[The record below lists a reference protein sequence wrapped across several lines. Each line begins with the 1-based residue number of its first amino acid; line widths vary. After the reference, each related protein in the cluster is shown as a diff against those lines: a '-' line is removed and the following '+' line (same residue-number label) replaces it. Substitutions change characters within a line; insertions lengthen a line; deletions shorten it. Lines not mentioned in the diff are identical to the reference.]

1 MLLCHDEAMETRDS
15 NNSGPNNSEPNTEA
29 FGAEQGELPD
39 LVRISLSDRKL
50 LPIGS
55 APPAQRQLVPSA
67 RRIDSARGAMLG
79 TAIGDA
85 LGRPAEGRHPAG
97 RRGQEEAFRDF
108 QAWYGYHSGPKGTI
122 TDDTQM
128 TMCVAQSLLATR
140 GRINPEDL
148 ARRFVN
154 WLPNGRGMGHTCVAA
169 VNHLQMGENWWTAG
183 IASAGNGAAMRVAPI
198 GIALGADTTLLCHD
212 AALSALI
219 THADPMAVASA
230 VGHAWLI
237 AHLAG
242 ANASSLDPTAIINE
256 LAAAIEVIDDPGA
269 PEREWNQRPD
279 KTSTA
284 VTLANRVREIP
295 ALLGKPIGEAFDY
308 LYNGAFVLETLPA
321 ALWCFFTYQDNPEEG
336 VINAVLRGH
345 DADTVASMAAAYF
358 GALHGVAAFPD
369 RWTGEDLEYQTQL
382 LNLADQLATVQP
394 IPSMHTS

>member
-1 MLLCHDEAMETRDS
+1 METRDS
-15 NNSGPNNSEPNTEA
+15 NDSGSNNSEPNTEA
-29 FGAEQGELPD
+29 FGTELSVLSD
-39 LVRISLSDRKL
+39 AVRVSLSDRKL

-55 APPAQRQLVPSA
+55 APPAQRQPVPSE
-67 RRIDSARGAMLG
+67 RSVDSARGAILG

-97 RRGQEEAFRDF
+97 LRGQEEAFRDF
-108 QAWYGYHSGPKGTI
+108 QPWGGHYSGPKGTI
-122 TDDTQM
+122 TDDTQL
-128 TMCVAQSLLATR
+128 TMCVAQSLLTTR
-140 GRINPEDL
+140 GRIDPEDL
-148 ARRFVN
+148 ARRFVD
-154 WLPNGRGMGHTCVAA
+154 WLPNGRGTGHTCVTA
-169 VNHLQMGENWWTAG
+169 VYRLQMGENWWTAG
-183 IASAGNGAAMRVAPI
+183 VASAGNGAAMRVAPI

-212 AALSALI
+212 AALSALV

-242 ANASSLDPTAIINE
+242 ANASTLDPTSLVNE

-269 PEREWNQRPD
+269 PEREWNQRPG
-279 KTSTA
+279 KTSA
-284 VTLANRVREIP
+284 AITLANRVREIP

-308 LYNGAFVLETLPA
+308 VYNGAFVLETLPA
-321 ALWCFFTYQDNPEEG
+321 ALWCFFSYRDDPEEG

-382 LNLADQLATVQP
+382 LKLADQLAA
-394 IPSMHTS
+394 I

>member
-15 NNSGPNNSEPNTEA
+15 NDSGSNNSEPNTESVIT
-29 FGAEQGELPD
+29 ELSVLSD
-39 LVRISLSDRKL
+39 LVRVSLSDRKL

-55 APPAQRQLVPSA
+55 APPAQRQPVPSE
-67 RRIDSARGAMLG
+67 RRVDSARGAILG

-97 RRGQEEAFRDF
+97 LRGQEEAFRDF
-108 QAWYGYHSGPKGTI
+108 QPWGGHYSGPKGTI

-128 TMCVAQSLLATR
+128 TMCVAESLLATR
-140 GRINPEDL
+140 GRIDPEDL
-148 ARRFVN
+148 ARRFVD
-154 WLPNGRGMGHTCVAA
+154 WLPNGRGTGHTCVTA
-169 VNHLQMGENWWTAG
+169 VYHLQMGENWWTAG
-183 IASAGNGAAMRVAPI
+183 VASAGNGAAMRVAPI
-198 GIALGADTTLLCHD
+198 GITLGADTTLLCHD

-242 ANASSLDPTAIINE
+242 ANASTLDPTSLINE

-269 PEREWNQRPD
+269 PEREWNQRPG
-279 KTSTA
+279 KTSA
-284 VTLANRVREIP
+284 AITLANRVREIP

-308 LYNGAFVLETLPA
+308 VYNGAFVLETLPA
-321 ALWCFFTYQDNPEEG
+321 ALWCFFSYRDDPEEG

-369 RWTGEDLEYQTQL
+369 RWTGEDLEYQTRL
-382 LNLADQLATVQP
+382 LNLADQLAA
-394 IPSMHTS
+394 I

>member
-15 NNSGPNNSEPNTEA
+15 NDSGSNNSEPNTESVIT
-29 FGAEQGELPD
+29 ELSVLSD
-39 LVRISLSDRKL
+39 RVRVSLSDRKL

-55 APPAQRQLVPSA
+55 APPAQRQPVPSE
-67 RRIDSARGAMLG
+67 RRVDSARGAILG

-97 RRGQEEAFRDF
+97 LRGQEEAFRDF
-108 QAWYGYHSGPKGTI
+108 QPWGGHYSGPKGTI
-122 TDDTQM
+122 TDDTQL
-128 TMCVAQSLLATR
+128 TMCVAQSLLTTR
-140 GRINPEDL
+140 GRIDPEDL
-148 ARRFVN
+148 ARRFVD
-154 WLPNGRGMGHTCVAA
+154 WLPNGRGTGHTCVTA
-169 VNHLQMGENWWTAG
+169 VYRLQMGENWWTAG
-183 IASAGNGAAMRVAPI
+183 VASAGNGAAMRVAPI

-242 ANASSLDPTAIINE
+242 ANASTLDPTSLINE

-269 PEREWNQRPD
+269 PEREWNQRPG
-279 KTSTA
+279 KTSA
-284 VTLANRVREIP
+284 AITLANRVREIP

-308 LYNGAFVLETLPA
+308 VYNGAFVLETLPA
-321 ALWCFFTYQDNPEEG
+321 ALWCFFSYRDDPEEG

-382 LNLADQLATVQP
+382 LNLADQLAA
-394 IPSMHTS
+394 I

>member
-1 MLLCHDEAMETRDS
+1 METRDS
-15 NNSGPNNSEPNTEA
+15 NDSGSNNSEPNTEA
-29 FGAEQGELPD
+29 FGTELSVLSD
-39 LVRISLSDRKL
+39 RVRVSLSDRKL

-55 APPAQRQLVPSA
+55 APPAQRQPVPSE
-67 RRIDSARGAMLG
+67 RRVDSARGAILG

-97 RRGQEEAFRDF
+97 LRGQEEAFRDF
-108 QAWYGYHSGPKGTI
+108 QPWGGHYSGPKGTI
-122 TDDTQM
+122 TDDTQL
-128 TMCVAQSLLATR
+128 TMCVAQSLLTTR
-140 GRINPEDL
+140 GRIDPEDL
-148 ARRFVN
+148 ARRFVD
-154 WLPNGRGMGHTCVAA
+154 WLPNGRGTGHTCVTA
-169 VNHLQMGENWWTAG
+169 VYRLQMGENWWTAG
-183 IASAGNGAAMRVAPI
+183 VASAGNGAAMRVAPI

-212 AALSALI
+212 AALSALV

-242 ANASSLDPTAIINE
+242 ANASTLDPTSLVNE

-269 PEREWNQRPD
+269 PEREWNQRPG
-279 KTSTA
+279 KTSA
-284 VTLANRVREIP
+284 AITLANRVREIP

-308 LYNGAFVLETLPA
+308 VYNGAFVLETLPA
-321 ALWCFFTYQDNPEEG
+321 ALWCFFSYRDDPEEG

-382 LNLADQLATVQP
+382 LKLADQLAA
-394 IPSMHTS
+394 I

>member
-1 MLLCHDEAMETRDS
+1 METRDS
-15 NNSGPNNSEPNTEA
+15 NDSGSNNSEPNTEA
-29 FGAEQGELPD
+29 FGTELSVLSD
-39 LVRISLSDRKL
+39 RVRVSLSDRKL

-55 APPAQRQLVPSA
+55 APPAQRQPVPSE
-67 RRIDSARGAMLG
+67 RRVDSARGAILG

-97 RRGQEEAFRDF
+97 LRGQEEAFRDF
-108 QAWYGYHSGPKGTI
+108 QPWGGHYSGPKGTI
-122 TDDTQM
+122 TDDTQL
-128 TMCVAQSLLATR
+128 TMCVAQSLLTTR
-140 GRINPEDL
+140 GRIDPEDL
-148 ARRFVN
+148 ARRFVD
-154 WLPNGRGMGHTCVAA
+154 WLPNGRGTGHTCVTA
-169 VNHLQMGENWWTAG
+169 VYRLQMGENWWTAG
-183 IASAGNGAAMRVAPI
+183 VASAGNGAAMRVAPI

-212 AALSALI
+212 AALSALV

-242 ANASSLDPTAIINE
+242 ANASTLDPTSLVNE

-269 PEREWNQRPD
+269 PEREWNQRPG
-279 KTSTA
+279 KTSA
-284 VTLANRVREIP
+284 AITLANRVREIP

-308 LYNGAFVLETLPA
+308 VYNGAFVLETLPA
-321 ALWCFFTYQDNPEEG
+321 ALWCFFSYRDDPEEG

-382 LNLADQLATVQP
+382 LNLADQLAA
-394 IPSMHTS
+394 I

>member
-15 NNSGPNNSEPNTEA
+15 NDSGSNNSEPNTEA
-29 FGAEQGELPD
+29 FGTELSVLSD
-39 LVRISLSDRKL
+39 AVRVSLSDRKL

-55 APPAQRQLVPSA
+55 APPAQRQPVPSE
-67 RRIDSARGAMLG
+67 RSVDSARGAILG

-97 RRGQEEAFRDF
+97 LRGQEEAFRDF
-108 QAWYGYHSGPKGTI
+108 QPWGGHYSGPKGTI

-128 TMCVAQSLLATR
+128 TMCVAQSLLTTR
-140 GRINPEDL
+140 GRIDPEDL
-148 ARRFVN
+148 ARRFVD
-154 WLPNGRGMGHTCVAA
+154 WLPNGRGTGHTCVTA
-169 VNHLQMGENWWTAG
+169 VYRLQMGENWWTAG
-183 IASAGNGAAMRVAPI
+183 VASAGNGAAMRVAPI

-212 AALSALI
+212 AALSALV

-242 ANASSLDPTAIINE
+242 ANASTLDPTSLVNE

-269 PEREWNQRPD
+269 PEREWNQRPG
-279 KTSTA
+279 KTSA
-284 VTLANRVREIP
+284 AITLANRVREIP

-308 LYNGAFVLETLPA
+308 VYNGAFVLETLPA
-321 ALWCFFTYQDNPEEG
+321 ALWCFFSYRDDPEEG

-382 LNLADQLATVQP
+382 LNLADQLAA
-394 IPSMHTS
+394 I

>member
-1 MLLCHDEAMETRDS
+1 METRDS
-15 NNSGPNNSEPNTEA
+15 NDSGSNNSEPNTEA
-29 FGAEQGELPD
+29 FGTELSVLSD
-39 LVRISLSDRKL
+39 AVRVSLSDRKL

-55 APPAQRQLVPSA
+55 APPAQRQPVPSE
-67 RRIDSARGAMLG
+67 RSVDSARGAILG

-97 RRGQEEAFRDF
+97 LRGQEEAFRDF
-108 QAWYGYHSGPKGTI
+108 QPWGGHYSGPKGTI
-122 TDDTQM
+122 TDDTQL
-128 TMCVAQSLLATR
+128 TMCVAQSLLTTR
-140 GRINPEDL
+140 GRIDPEDL
-148 ARRFVN
+148 ARRFVD
-154 WLPNGRGMGHTCVAA
+154 WLPNGRGTGHTCVTA
-169 VNHLQMGENWWTAG
+169 VYRLQMGENWWTAG
-183 IASAGNGAAMRVAPI
+183 VASAGNGAAMRVAPI
-198 GIALGADTTLLCHD
+198 GIALGADTTMMCHD
-212 AALSALI
+212 AALSALV

-242 ANASSLDPTAIINE
+242 ANASTLDPTSLVNE

-269 PEREWNQRPD
+269 PEREWNQRPG
-279 KTSTA
+279 KTSA
-284 VTLANRVREIP
+284 AITLANRVREIP

-308 LYNGAFVLETLPA
+308 VYNGAFVLETLPA
-321 ALWCFFTYQDNPEEG
+321 ALWCFFSYRDDPEEG

-382 LNLADQLATVQP
+382 LKLADQLAA
-394 IPSMHTS
+394 I

>member
-1 MLLCHDEAMETRDS
+1 METRDS
-15 NNSGPNNSEPNTEA
+15 NDSGSNNSEPNTEA
-29 FGAEQGELPD
+29 FGTELSVLSD
-39 LVRISLSDRKL
+39 AVRVSLSDRKL

-55 APPAQRQLVPSA
+55 APPAQRQPVPSE
-67 RRIDSARGAMLG
+67 RSVDSARGAILG

-97 RRGQEEAFRDF
+97 LRGQEEAFRDF
-108 QAWYGYHSGPKGTI
+108 QPWGGHYSGPKGTI

-128 TMCVAQSLLATR
+128 TMCVAQSLLTTR
-140 GRINPEDL
+140 GRIDPEDL
-148 ARRFVN
+148 ARRFVD
-154 WLPNGRGMGHTCVAA
+154 WLPNGRGTGHTCVTA
-169 VNHLQMGENWWTAG
+169 VYRLQMGENWWTAG
-183 IASAGNGAAMRVAPI
+183 VASAGNGAAMRVAPI
-198 GIALGADTTLLCHD
+198 GIALGADTTMMCHD
-212 AALSALI
+212 AALSALV

-242 ANASSLDPTAIINE
+242 ANASTLDPTSLVNE

-269 PEREWNQRPD
+269 PEREWNQRPG
-279 KTSTA
+279 KTSA
-284 VTLANRVREIP
+284 AITLANRVREIP

-308 LYNGAFVLETLPA
+308 VYNGAFVLETLPA
-321 ALWCFFTYQDNPEEG
+321 ALWCFFSYRDDPEEG

-382 LNLADQLATVQP
+382 LKLADQLAA
-394 IPSMHTS
+394 I

>member
-1 MLLCHDEAMETRDS
+1 METRDS
-15 NNSGPNNSEPNTEA
+15 NDSGSNNSEPNTEA
-29 FGAEQGELPD
+29 FGTELSVLSD
-39 LVRISLSDRKL
+39 AVRVSLSDRKL

-55 APPAQRQLVPSA
+55 APPAQRQPVPSE
-67 RRIDSARGAMLG
+67 RSVDSARGAILG

-97 RRGQEEAFRDF
+97 LRGQEEAFRDF
-108 QAWYGYHSGPKGTI
+108 QPWGGHYSGPKGTI
-122 TDDTQM
+122 TDDTQL

-140 GRINPEDL
+140 GRIDPEDL
-148 ARRFVN
+148 ARRFVD
-154 WLPNGRGMGHTCVAA
+154 WLPNGRGTGHTCVTA
-169 VNHLQMGENWWTAG
+169 VYRLQMGENWWTAG
-183 IASAGNGAAMRVAPI
+183 VASAGNGAAMRVAPI

-212 AALSALI
+212 AALSALV

-242 ANASSLDPTAIINE
+242 ANASTLDPTSLVNE

-269 PEREWNQRPD
+269 PEREWNQRPG
-279 KTSTA
+279 KTSA
-284 VTLANRVREIP
+284 AITLANRVREIP

-308 LYNGAFVLETLPA
+308 VYNGAFVLETLPA
-321 ALWCFFTYQDNPEEG
+321 ALWCFFSYRDDPEEG

-382 LNLADQLATVQP
+382 LKLADQLAA
-394 IPSMHTS
+394 I

>member
-15 NNSGPNNSEPNTEA
+15 NRSEPNTEPNTDA
-29 FGAEQGELPD
+29 FSAEQGELSD

-97 RRGQEEAFRDF
+97 LRGQEEAFRDF
-108 QAWYGYHSGPKGTI
+108 QPWGGYYSGPKGTI

-140 GRINPEDL
+140 GRIVPEDL

-154 WLPNGRGMGHTCVAA
+154 WLPNGRGTGHTCVTA

-183 IASAGNGAAMRVAPI
+183 VASAGNGAAMRVAPI
-198 GIALGADTTLLCHD
+198 GIALGADTTPLCHD

-219 THADPMAVASA
+219 THADPMAVASS

-242 ANASSLDPTAIINE
+242 ANATSLDPTALMNE

-269 PEREWNQRPD
+269 PEREWNQRTG
-279 KTSTA
+279 KTRA
-284 VTLANRVREIP
+284 VITLANRVREIP

-321 ALWCFFTYQDNPEEG
+321 ALWCFFAYQDDPEEG

-382 LNLADQLATVQP
+382 LNLADQLAA
-394 IPSMHTS
+394 I

>member
-15 NNSGPNNSEPNTEA
+15 NDSGSNNSEPNTEA
-29 FGAEQGELPD
+29 FGTELSVLSD
-39 LVRISLSDRKL
+39 AVRVSLSDRKL

-55 APPAQRQLVPSA
+55 APPAQRQPVPSE
-67 RRIDSARGAMLG
+67 RSVDSARGAILG

-97 RRGQEEAFRDF
+97 LRGQEEAFRDF
-108 QAWYGYHSGPKGTI
+108 QPWGGHYSGPKGTI
-122 TDDTQM
+122 TDDTQL

-140 GRINPEDL
+140 GRIDPEDL
-148 ARRFVN
+148 ARRFVD
-154 WLPNGRGMGHTCVAA
+154 WLPNGRGTGHTCVTA
-169 VNHLQMGENWWTAG
+169 VYRLQMGENWWTAG
-183 IASAGNGAAMRVAPI
+183 VASAGNGAAMRVAPI

-212 AALSALI
+212 AALSALV

-242 ANASSLDPTAIINE
+242 ANASTLDPTSLVNE

-269 PEREWNQRPD
+269 PEREWNQRPG
-279 KTSTA
+279 KTSA
-284 VTLANRVREIP
+284 AITLANRVREIP

-308 LYNGAFVLETLPA
+308 VYNGAFVLETLPA
-321 ALWCFFTYQDNPEEG
+321 ALWCFFSYRDDPEEG

-382 LNLADQLATVQP
+382 LKLADQLAA
-394 IPSMHTS
+394 I